1 MKSLNDIFI
10 FYVKTN
16 SFVLFP
22 PLWEFI
28 SKFDEIYF
36 DEKSPLGILWAGN
49 KSKWIRFE
57 NFEFK
62 ENNKSKIFIF
72 GEKKNEENLKNFF
85 KKNKINF
92 REFSC
97 EWKIRNGILRD
108 RIFCVLRPLPDSL
121 LFSYEL
127 EKLGGKAI
135 PLPILKMKIIN
146 SSKIKNLKENFSYL
160 IFTSKRGVIALK
172 EILCLKEIFE
182 FLKDKKIIAIGPE
195 TKKEIENLGFK
206 AIIPEEY
213 TQEGILK
220 IFENLEKGKVL
231 VLRTEGREL
240 LIKKLR
246 EFGFYVKEIK
256 IYKMI
261 EEDEEKINI
270 FLPFLKNVTDFI
282 FTSSKIFE
290 NFLKRGFGKF
300 LKNKRII
307 AIGKITANYIKNK
320 GFKVDLIPEK
330 FTQEGIIEILKRKQ
344 MQ

>member
-16 SFVLFP
+16 SFILFP
-22 PLWEFI
+22 PLWELI

-36 DEKSPLGILWAGN
+36 DENAPVGILWAGQN
-49 KSKWIRFE
+49 SEWIKFE

-62 ENNKSKIFIF
+62 KNDKSKIFIL
-72 GEKKNEENLKNFF
+72 GEKKNEEDLKKFF

-97 EWKIRNGILRD
+97 EWKIKDGILKGQ
-108 RIFCVLRPLPDSL
+108 IFCILRPLPDSL
-121 LFSYEL
+121 LFCYEI

-135 PLPILKMKIIN
+135 PLPLLKMKIIN
-146 SSKIKNLKENFSYL
+146 SSKIKNLNEKFDYL

-172 EILCLKEIFE
+172 EILSLKEISE
-182 FLKDKKIIAIGPE
+182 FLKDKKIISIGPK
-195 TKKEIENLGFK
+195 TKEEIENMGFE

-220 IFENLEKGKVL
+220 IFENLKRGKVL
-231 VLRTEGREL
+231 ILRTEGRKT
-240 LIKKLR
+240 LIEKLK
-246 EFGFYVKEIK
+246 EMKFYVKEIK

-261 EEDEEKINI
+261 EEDKEKINI

-290 NFLKRGFGKF
+290 NFLKRGFEEF
-300 LKNKRII
+300 LKGKKIT
-307 AIGKITANYIKNK
+307 AIGKITANYIREK
-320 GFKVDLIPEK
+320 GYKVDLIPEK
-330 FTQEGIIEILKRKQ
+330 FTQEGILEILKNK
-344 MQ
+344 